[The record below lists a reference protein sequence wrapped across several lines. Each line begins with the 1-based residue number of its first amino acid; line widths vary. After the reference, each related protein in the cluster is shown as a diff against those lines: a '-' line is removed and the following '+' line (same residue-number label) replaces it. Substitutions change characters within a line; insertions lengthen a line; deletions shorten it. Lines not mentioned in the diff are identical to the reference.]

1 VPRRSKKQEA
11 KWWLAASF
19 EAVYNIAYPD
29 PDVHPLWSHRKDR
42 LLGCAV
48 LRRFEAELSRK
59 QLVCLDLAE
68 RYADDAVSRRELDK
82 ADVARLSAKSH
93 ARTPEHIA
101 FLFQQVTREYVPN
114 MLHTLSGF
122 AHARACAASGSYHGP
137 AYAANYAPEDAAN
150 ADAVR
155 ELMSNPFRAVKFLPA
170 WRTSD
175 AVALARSMYES
186 RNFGAMP
193 ILADA
198 LQDAGCDNEDVLNH
212 CRDASAKH
220 VRGCWVVDGVLGL

>member
-1 VPRRSKKQEA
+1 MPRRSKKQEA
-11 KWWLAASF
+11 EWWLTASF
-19 EAVYNIAYPD
+19 EAVYRFAYPD

-82 ADVARLSAKSH
+82 ADEARLSATSH
-93 ARTPEHIA
+93 ARTPRHIRN
-101 FLFQQVTREYVPN
+101 LFEFVAREYVPN
-114 MLHTLSGF
+114 MLHPLSSF
-122 AHARACAASGSYHGP
+122 AHARASVASGAYHGP
-137 AYAANYAPEDAAN
+137 AYAAARAPEEAAH

-155 ELMSNPFRAVKFLPA
+155 ELMGNPVRPVAFDPA

-175 AVALARSMYES
+175 AVALARSIYES
-186 RNFGAMP
+186 RDFGAMP

-198 LQDAGCDNEDVLNH
+198 LQDAGCENEDVLNH
-212 CRDASAKH
+212 CRAAGPH
-220 VRGCWVVDGVLGL
+220 VRGCWVVDGVLGLV